1 MPQHCVVCLHFHLSS
16 LNICLKHA
24 LTECSACLWHT
35 LSLYNSPQWL
45 LSYTEQLYLSDF
57 HPLQLLNEKQKLQAM
72 KKHLNISSSDQ
83 DDLIYKS
90 ELSSVNVTTPPTPSS
105 SSSSSSAFQV
115 ASLGKPL
122 PLQSNILT
130 NTTDYAICSHR
141 F

>member
-1 MPQHCVVCLHFHLSS
+1 MAVVIYST
-16 LNICLKHA
+16 ICLIV
-24 LTECSACLWHT
+24 
-35 LSLYNSPQWL
+35 
-45 LSYTEQLYLSDF
+45 YLFF

-72 KKHLNISSSDQ
+72 KKHLNILSSDQ
-83 DDLIYKS
+83 EDFIYKS

-122 PLQSNILT
+122 PLYSNNIYT
-130 NTTDYAICSHR
+130 IDYDICSHR